1 MTKKQTIQKLLVGI
15 LLAVP
20 AVLVAEVSANPSA
33 GVKADVPHGGITVT
47 FDARGAGLK
56 PEYETLKS
64 WGGRSPDGR
73 VLRAN
78 NYFLEMDGKP
88 LPLVLGEIHP
98 QRYPAEYWEE
108 AILAMKAAGLNGIS
122 IYVFWNQIEPRPGE
136 FDFSGRNNLRSFIDL
151 CAKHGM
157 YSWLRVGPFC
167 NAEILL
173 GGLPPWLYGMPLTE
187 RSNQPRYLEL
197 VGRYYAKLGE
207 HLKGTLWQQG
217 GPVIGVQLE
226 NELGVAGV
234 SWERVFPQ
242 FINKSGFTGLK
253 DAAFSDHYRNLKK
266 LAVKG
271 GLNAPFFSCTGWG
284 LNESKPIPYDE
295 IMPTELGY
303 MGGHYYHKGKDKNW
317 VTLFDDT
324 THVLKSYWGKCP
336 VGLSEIGTG
345 LPMTQIDQGKGFL
358 PPEITSGAA
367 LTRVGSMP
375 TIYAGYYMFHGG
387 SNPIDPTC
395 GWAIKAEDKYPQV
408 NYDFQAPLGEFGD
421 WRPSL
426 FHLRPFNLFLASY
439 GAELSRTEVRQPAD
453 PVVKSDDD
461 RLRTVARMG
470 GNSGFLFFNNYGCVL
485 NLSPRP
491 DTRFEVQTDGGL
503 VTLPRVVK
511 LDIPRSAMGVLPIN
525 LDMGGG
531 AKLLS
536 ATVQP
541 VCRFGRD
548 GKTWHIFSQ
557 LNGMPCELVLGK
569 DVKVEATGTGVSKD
583 ATPQPDGAQVFSVKP
598 GRDAA
603 LTLKAPDAT
612 PLTLVVLSQ
621 EDARKLAVFKQGKET
636 LLVLSDSPVT
646 CDGKQLKVMS
656 RTPLMEVGLF
666 PALPK
671 AANAQQDG
679 LFQKLS
685 LSVPART
692 IESKIEKFAPNKWVL
707 KVPAKAF
714 EGLDD
719 IYLDL
724 SYAGQGCRI
733 FDIATGLMVADQFNL
748 GVPWRV
754 GLKRFQSQL
763 AGKGLF
769 VRAEPDNAAVALPG
783 NPEVVMGVA
792 ETPQAAKSGPQAQ
805 LREAK
810 FVPEYSATI
819 PLN

>member
-1 MTKKQTIQKLLVGI
+1 MMKTIAVKNIVALLFLTAPAAVWAQVPEKKDGE
-15 LLAVP
+15 AM
-20 AVLVAEVSANPSA
+20 ADA
-33 GVKADVPHGGITVT
+33 GHNGITVK

-64 WGGRSPDGR
+64 WGGRSPDGH

-78 NYFLEMDGKP
+78 NYFLELDGKP

-122 IYVFWNQIEPRPGE
+122 VYVFWNQIEPHPGG
-136 FDFSGRNNLRSFIDL
+136 FDFKGRNDIRHFVDL

-207 HLKGTLWQQG
+207 QLKGALWQQG
-217 GPVIGVQLE
+217 GPVIGIQLE

-242 FINKSGFTGLK
+242 FVNKSGFTGLK
-253 DAAFSDHYRNLKK
+253 DEAFSDHYRNLKK
-266 LAVKG
+266 LAVGG
-271 GLNAPFFSCTGWG
+271 GLNVPFFSCTGWG
-284 LNESKPIPYDE
+284 LNENKPIPYEE

-303 MGGHYYHKGKDKNW
+303 MGGHYYHKGRDKNW

-345 LPMTQIDQGKGFL
+345 LPMTQIEQGKGFL

-375 TIYAGYYMFHGG
+375 TIYAGYYMFQGG
-387 SNPIDPTC
+387 SNPIDSTH
-395 GWAIKAEDKYPQV
+395 GWAIKDEDKYPQV
-408 NYDFQAPLGEFGD
+408 SYDFQAPLGEFGD

-426 FHLRPFNLFLASY
+426 FHLRPFNLFLAAY
-439 GAELSRTEVRQPAD
+439 GDELSRTEVRQPAD

-461 RLRTVARMG
+461 RLRSVIRMN
-470 GNSGFLFFNNYGCVL
+470 GNSGFLFFNNYGCVVD
-485 NLSPRP
+485 LSMRP
-491 DTRFEVQTDGGL
+491 DTHFEVRTDNGP
-503 VTLPRVVK
+503 VSWPRTVK
-511 LDIPRSAMGVLPIN
+511 LDIPRGAMGVLPVN

-541 VCRFGRD
+541 VCRFGQD
-548 GKTWHIFSQ
+548 GRIWHIFSQ
-557 LNGMPCELVLGK
+557 LDGMPCELVLGK
-569 DVKVEATGTGVSKD
+569 EVKVESTGAGTSKD
-583 ATPQPDGAQVFSVKP
+583 GTPQSDGAQVFSVKP
-598 GRDAA
+598 GRNAA
-603 LTLKAPDAT
+603 MTLRAPDGS

-621 EDARKLAVFKQGKET
+621 EDARDLAVFKRGQET
-636 LLVLSDSPVT
+636 FLVLSALPVT
-646 CDGKQLKVMS
+646 FDGRQLKVMS
-656 RTPLMEVGLF
+656 GTPHMEACLF
-666 PALPK
+666 PALP
-671 AANAQQDG
+671 AVADAQSDG
-679 LFQKLS
+679 LFQKFT
-685 LSVPART
+685 LSVPAHAT
-692 IESKIEKFAPNKWVL
+692 ESKIEKFAPNKWVV
-707 KVPAKAF
+707 KVPEKAF

-719 IYLDL
+719 IYLEL
-724 SYAGQGCRI
+724 GYTGQGCRI
-733 FDIATGLMVADQFNL
+733 FDAATGLMVADQFNL
-748 GVPWRV
+748 GVPWKI
-754 GLKRFQSQL
+754 GLKRFRSQL

-769 VRAEPDNAAVALPG
+769 IRAEPDNAAVALPG

-792 ETPQAAKSGPQAQ
+792 EKPQVTKAGPQAR
-805 LREAK
+805 LTEAK
-810 FVPEYSATI
+810 FVPEYSATVS
-819 PLN
+819 LK